1 MSEAAVAGRL
11 RHPGSLMGR
20 GSGGVV
26 LWGPAAHLATVSEAL
41 DWGDA
46 PVQ

>member
-1 MSEAAVAGRL
+1 MVSEAAVAGRL

-20 GSGGVV
+20 GSGGV

-41 DWGDA
+41 DWGDT